1 MPTKNNAYTTTFDE
15 TMNDAADAAS
25 SVTDKV
31 SDVASQVKRKV
42 SDLGR
47 NAVDKVEESRD
58 AAASGLHSAASSLH
72 QTADRLPGGE
82 KVSNLA
88 HSAADKLNST
98 ADYVRDHDLSG
109 MMADV
114 ERLVKNNPT
123 PSLVAA
129 GIIGFLVGRAF
140 RHD

>member
-1 MPTKNNAYTTTFDE
+1 MPINNNAYSSTFDE
-15 TMNDAADAAS
+15 PMTDAGS

-31 SDVASQVKRKV
+31 SDAASQVKRKV
-42 SDLGR
+42 SDIGR
-47 NAVDKVEESRD
+47 NAVDKMEESRD
-58 AAASGLHSAASSLH
+58 AAASGLQSAASTLH

-88 HSAADKLNST
+88 HTAADKLNST
-98 ADYVRDHDLSG
+98 ADYVREHDLSG

-114 ERLVKNNPT
+114 ERLVKNNPGA
-123 PSLVAA
+123 SLVAA
-129 GIIGFLVGRAF
+129 GVVGFLVGRAF